1 MGKLKSV
8 ECRQCSGRSFTNA
21 SVTQPEQVFSH
32 YAAADCMRVLPPCT
46 SSGREGIL
54 ATPELNSTKSRGE
67 REQGTLHSQCLA
79 STCKL
84 GLQMP
89 DFTRLLEGKRV
100 PLLQSRTETK
110 NRTKN
115 QGFRNLTVS
124 ADLFSGW
131 HLHIQRNPAAEHRCP
146 FLRDTKSLMLPSLK
160 CLRLHWER
168 YWVAS
173 SQLQWARQQHSAT
186 GRKS

>member
-1 MGKLKSV
+1 MFGKTIYERLSHTARTGFLSLRR
-8 ECRQCSGRSFTNA
+8 CRLHESPSTMHQQRKRRHLSHHRA
-21 SVTQPEQVFSH
+21 EQPKKQRGKKQSRE
-32 YAAADCMRVLPPCT
+32 PCT
-46 SSGREGIL
+46 RSARP
-54 ATPELNSTKSRGE
+54 AP
-67 REQGTLHSQCLA
+67 A
-79 STCKL
+79 SWAVAL
-84 GLQMP
+84 MA
-89 DFTRLLEGKRV
+89 DFTLLEGERV
-100 PLLQSRTETK
+100 PLLQSPTETK

-115 QGFRNLTVS
+115 QGFRNLTAS

-131 HLHIQRNPAAEHRCP
+131 RLHIQRNPAAEHGCP

-160 CLRLHWER
+160 CLRLNWER